1 MRFTCL
7 LIVIPLFVLGA
18 AAHGTDFLP
27 QSKQT
32 IVCLGDSITAMNQYG
47 PMMQDIINN
56 AFPERDILV
65 INRGVSGDT
74 ARGALGRIEAD
85 VVAAKPDWV
94 LINFGMNDQG
104 NRSVEQFIA
113 DNEAMIDRIERDTK
127 AKVVVVSP
135 ICNDYDR
142 TPKVSKLDEYA
153 AGLKAMAERR
163 KLIYVP
169 LTEESK
175 RIKLALPVAI
185 PMSPDCIHPNR
196 IGYWVFTQ
204 TILKALDFPLS
215 PEVINEDVPVNLLS
229 GDKGLLKPGTIV
241 HLDLPTPVNMRLVPS
256 AIFAVTVRRATEPVV
271 IDGKLDEWDRTAGIE
286 LTPAQGLIGYAM
298 RYGKAPIHAT
308 AWVSWD
314 DTGLNFAF
322 NVSDSVVVNSDKV
335 PFVVNRDCIEVC
347 IDLRPTA
354 ERIKVLAIAF
364 GGNTPR
370 TGQYII
376 SPAAGDMKVARCD
389 MGNGPQGM
397 LEGVRVAST
406 LVPGGYQ
413 MELHVPKALM
423 PDGGPSPDHE
433 FGFDWQVIDIPASN
447 AFHHAVSRRWT
458 GSPFGWRITRDF
470 GTLTLSKSGM
480 VPLLSSLMSR
490 FRQWPATE

>member
-1 MRFTCL
+1 MKFARLLL
-7 LIVIPLFVLGA
+7 LIPIFALGTLI
-18 AAHGTDFLP
+18 HGADFMP

-32 IVCLGDSITAMNQYG
+32 IVCFGDSITAMNQYG
-47 PMMQDIINN
+47 PMMQDMIND

-65 INRGVSGDT
+65 LNRGVSGDT
-74 ARGALGRIEAD
+74 ARGALGRVEAD
-85 VVAAKPDWV
+85 VVAVKPDWV
-94 LINFGMNDQG
+94 LINFGMNDQAD
-104 NRSVEQFIA
+104 RSVEQFIT

-153 AGLKAMAERR
+153 VALKAMAERR

-185 PMSPDCIHPNR
+185 PLSPDCIHPNR

-204 TILKALDFPLS
+204 TILKTLDFPLS
-215 PEVINEDVPVNLLS
+215 PEVINENVPVNLLS
-229 GDKGLLKPGTIV
+229 GDKGLLNPGTV
-241 HLDLPTPVNMRLVPS
+241 VQLDLPTPISMTLVQS
-256 AIFAVTVRRATEPVV
+256 ASFAAAAQRAIKPVV
-271 IDGKLDEWDRTAGIE
+271 IDGKLNEWDRTATIE
-286 LTPAQGLIGYAM
+286 LSPSKGLIGHTM
-298 RYGKAPIHAT
+298 RYGKDPINAK

-322 NVSDSVVVNSDKV
+322 DVRDSVIVNSDKV

-347 IDLRPTA
+347 IDLRPSADRT
-354 ERIKVLAIAF
+354 KTPAIAF
-364 GGNTPR
+364 GGDTPR
-370 TGQYII
+370 TGQYVI
-376 SPAAGDMKVARCD
+376 SPAVGDMKVARCD
-389 MGNGPQGM
+389 MGNGPQRM

-413 MELHVPKALM
+413 MELHIPKALM
-423 PDGGPSPDHE
+423 PIRGPSAE
-433 FGFDWQVIDIPASN
+433 QKFGFDWQVIDIPASG
-447 AFHHAVSRRWT
+447 AFHHAVSRRWS

-470 GTLTLSKSGM
+470 GTLTLSK
-480 VPLLSSLMSR
+480 
-490 FRQWPATE
+490 